1 MKRITLWK
9 QKLRKYTITLW
20 AAIATTIVLPMT
32 VFAEGD
38 SANYIQESELWKS
51 LMKMLQ
57 DAGIVMLIAA
67 PILCGILIGIFALIE
82 GANSEPHDKEKWKK
96 NKKTVL
102 IVLIWV
108 FAASGV
114 VAIIGSYFK

>member
-9 QKLRKYTITLW
+9 QKLRKYTIALW

-38 SANYIQESELWKS
+38 GTNYIQESDLWKD

-57 DAGIVMLIAA
+57 DVGVVMLIAA
-67 PILCGILIGIFALIE
+67 PIICGILIGIFSLIE
-82 GANSEPHDKEKWKK
+82 GANTEPHDKEKWKK

-108 FAASGV
+108 FGSSGA